1 MGGPRGQQ
9 EARGVDDIEEPVILE
24 PAFRHGVAEE
34 DMLHALRFE
43 LHHVVQEDGMVM
55 FVGPDRQGVLIEV
68 GVLEWFGIFAIA
80 HAMRPA
86 REKYLR
92 GKG

>member
-1 MGGPRGQQ
+1 
-9 EARGVDDIEEPVILE
+9 
-24 PAFRHGVAEE
+24 
-34 DMLHALRFE
+34 MLHALRFE

>member
-1 MGGPRGQQ
+1 VGDARGQDEGF
-9 EARGVDDIEEPVILE
+9 EADELEEPVILE
-24 PAFRHGVAEE
+24 SAFRHGVDEE
-34 DMLHALRFE
+34 CMLHALRFE

-68 GVLEWFGIFAIA
+68 GVLEWFGI

-92 GKG
+92 WKG

>member
-1 MGGPRGQQ
+1 MGKAQGWDAAF
-9 EARGVDDIEEPVILE
+9 EADDIEEPVILE
-24 PAFRHGVAEE
+24 PAHRHGVAEE
-34 DMLHALRFE
+34 DILHALRFE

-55 FVGPDRQGVLIEV
+55 FVGPDQQGVLIEV
-68 GVLEWFGIFAIA
+68 GVLEWFGLLAVA

-92 GKG
+92 RRK

>member
-1 MGGPRGQQ
+1 VGGVRGHDEEH
-9 EARGVDDIEEPVILE
+9 EADNVEEPVILE
-24 PAFRHGVAEE
+24 PAFRHGVTEE

-68 GVLEWFGIFAIA
+68 GVLEWFGILAIA

-92 GKG
+92 SKG